1 MSDAQ
6 TAPLDKDPSSRRSR
20 RRRSPKGMARD
31 DASNGARPGKAKGDA
46 TRAKGNSARRAG
58 GRHAGPVYAAV
69 DLGTNNCRLLIARPN
84 AKDRQQSFTVVDA
97 FSRIVRLGEG
107 LGQHGTL
114 SEKAMERTVAAL
126 NICAGKIR
134 RQGATRV
141 DAVAT
146 EACRQASNYPDFV
159 SRVEKET
166 GLKLRLISG
175 QEEAAIGLAGCASL
189 LDGSTPRAL
198 VFDIGGGSTEVSWI
212 DTTADRPR
220 VLASR
225 SVPLGVVTLAEKYSE
240 GLELSEDNFDL
251 IARETKRAFKA
262 FSKRHGIVDAIERGD
277 VQMVG
282 TSGTITTVAGL
293 HLQLPTYDRNQVDG
307 MVMSVGDTQAVI
319 NDLRARDNESR
330 ATLGCI
336 GRGRSDLVLPG
347 CAVLEGLTTL
357 WSVPQLSVADRG
369 LREGMLLR
377 MMQGKMPGR
386 RRRPRARN
394 RKSTAAK
401 GSD

>member
-6 TAPLDKDPSSRRSR
+6 TAPLEKDVSSRRNR
-20 RRRSPKGMARD
+20 RRRSPKGITRS
-31 DASNGARPGKAKGDA
+31 DASNGPEPGKAKGDA
-46 TRAKGNSARRAG
+46 TRAKGKNARRGG
-58 GRHAGPVYAAV
+58 GRSAVPVYAAV

-84 AKDRQQSFTVVDA
+84 TKDRQQSFTVIDA

-107 LGQHGTL
+107 LGQHGSL

-126 NICAGKIR
+126 SICAGKIR

-146 EACRQASNYPDFV
+146 EACRQAKNYPDFV

-225 SVPLGVVTLAEKYSE
+225 SVPFQKARKAVGKARPTTRPRPWRAATASGAPAQAARLA
-240 GLELSEDNFDL
+240 
-251 IARETKRAFKA
+251 
-262 FSKRHGIVDAIERGD
+262 
-277 VQMVG
+277 
-282 TSGTITTVAGL
+282 
-293 HLQLPTYDRNQVDG
+293 
-307 MVMSVGDTQAVI
+307 
-319 NDLRARDNESR
+319 
-330 ATLGCI
+330 
-336 GRGRSDLVLPG
+336 G
-347 CAVLEGLTTL
+347 CA
-357 WSVPQLSVADRG
+357 
-369 LREGMLLR
+369 
-377 MMQGKMPGR
+377 
-386 RRRPRARN
+386 
-394 RKSTAAK
+394 
-401 GSD
+401 